1 MKPAAFSYVS
11 VKTESE
17 LLAALAANEVDHCL
31 LAGGQSLVPMMN
43 FRLTTPQ
50 VLIDINA
57 IESMAFLSC
66 ENGEISIGAL
76 TRYATLED
84 SPILKQQC
92 PLLSHAVKY
101 VAHRTIRNRGTIGG
115 SLALAY
121 PGAEMPLVCV
131 VLDATVRLRARS
143 GERKVRVEDFVL
155 GGLTTT
161 LATGE
166 YIHSVQAKLPKTTSG
181 YGFVETSRRHGDFA
195 IAVAATLIDLDP
207 QGRVVDVRMG
217 VSGGTSTPVRL
228 RSFEAT
234 LHGTRLEP
242 ASFSTSIEK
251 ALHDV
256 EVFGDQHYPEDYR
269 RHLLRVIALQ
279 SLTQAIANCE
289 VRHAH

>member
-1 MKPAAFSYVS
+1 MKPAAFSYVA
-11 VKTESE
+11 VDSE
-17 LLAALAANEVDHCL
+17 NALLAALAAHEADHCL

-57 IESMAFLSC
+57 IESMAFLTC
-66 ENGEISIGAL
+66 DKGELLIGAL

-84 SPILKQQC
+84 SLILRQHC
-92 PLLSHAVKY
+92 PLMSHAVKH

-121 PGAEMPLVCV
+121 PGAEIPLVCV
-131 VLDATVRLRARS
+131 VLDASVRLRARS
-143 GERKVRVEDFVL
+143 GQRELRVEDFVL
-155 GGLTTT
+155 GTLTTA

-166 YIHSVQAKLPKTTSG
+166 YIHCVQAKLPKTTTG

-195 IAVAATLIDLDP
+195 IAAAAALIDLDSE
-207 QGRVVDVRMG
+207 GRVIDVRVG

-228 RSFEAT
+228 RSFEET
-234 LHGTRLEP
+234 LYGKRPEH
-242 ASFSTSIEK
+242 AAFSAEIEK
-251 ALHDV
+251 AMRHI

-269 RHLLRVIALQ
+269 RHLLQVMALQ
-279 SLTQAIANCE
+279 SLTQAIADYE
-289 VRHAH
+289 VRRAH